1 MSVTTPNRYTF
12 KLVGGRRTK
21 IRKGELYGFKGLYG
35 FDITCQE
42 QPAISGGKVHTHVWI
57 ENEEN
62 PESIVDLYMYVTWN
76 FEVYPK
82 NTSMFALVRGW
93 ALSDDETVFEGP
105 DILYELIIDRKLSKT
120 HIDHL
125 FDWLGDVLS
134 EFLIWRG
141 MVGLFG
147 EDEE

>member
-1 MSVTTPNRYTF
+1 
-12 KLVGGRRTK
+12 LVGGRRAK
-21 IRKGELYGFKGLYG
+21 FRKGELYGVKRPYG

-42 QPAISGGKVHTHVWI
+42 QPGRTGGRVHTHVWI
-57 ENEEN
+57 ENKEN
-62 PESIVDLYMYVTWN
+62 PECIVDLYMYITWN
-76 FEVYPK
+76 FERYPQ

-125 FDWLGDVLS
+125 CDWLDDVLY
-134 EFLIWRG
+134 EFLTWRG